1 MNFGNHRHE
10 IVNTH
15 NPVIK
20 LCIEGTQA
28 EYKGHH
34 EEAQILYW
42 KAWEIAQNDYE
53 ACIAAH
59 YVAQFQQKPEDILF
73 WNLEALNRADN
84 VQREL
89 VKDFYPSLYLN
100 MGRAYEL
107 VGNAS
112 EAQKYYDLAAKL
124 GFKHQKG

>member
-1 MNFGNHRHE
+1 
-10 IVNTH
+10 VNTH

-28 EYKGHH
+28 EFKGQH
-34 EEAQILYW
+34 EDAHTLYW
-42 KAWEIAQNDYE
+42 QAWEIAQNDYE

-59 YVAQFQQKPEDILF
+59 YVARLQQKPEDILF
-73 WNLEALNRADN
+73 WNLEALNRADH
-84 VQREL
+84 VQPEL

-107 VGNAS
+107 LGNAS

-124 GFKHQKG
+124 GFKHQED